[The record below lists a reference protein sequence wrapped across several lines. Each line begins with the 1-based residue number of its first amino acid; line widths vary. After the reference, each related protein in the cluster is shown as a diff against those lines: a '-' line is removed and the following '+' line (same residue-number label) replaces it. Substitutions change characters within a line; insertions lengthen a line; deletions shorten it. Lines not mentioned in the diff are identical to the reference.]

1 MKRRSQ
7 QQTPEADLFSYA
19 ASNSPTAQEEPQAG
33 PATPPSVKPAP
44 EARNATPPAPE
55 PALAP
60 KPEAAQAEPEPQLPP
75 GTIPSS
81 KPQPKIAP
89 VIEPKPAAAP
99 KATAEAPAPA
109 PEPSPAVELPAFPV
123 AEPTEPPSAR
133 ARFSRSLVVS
143 IHDVSP
149 MTQEVT
155 EKIMADLAEI
165 GVHRLALLVVPNHHC
180 KGHFLDHPDFCL
192 WLQAQARAGHE
203 IVVHG
208 YHHRRDQRAGETF
221 RQKVATQYYTAGEG
235 EFYDIAGAD
244 ALRIVSQ
251 ARQEFRKLGL
261 SPRGFVAPAWLLSEG
276 ADRALQRL
284 GVCYTTRISGL
295 FDYTTGTQHHSQSL
309 VWSSRSAWRRG
320 MSLLW
325 NAYLFGRL
333 RSTPLLRIGIHPPDF
348 QYPGIWKQIK
358 TLAGRALK
366 DRVATTY
373 AAYLHLK

>member
-1 MKRRSQ
+1 MKRRPQQ

-19 ASNSPTAQEEPQAG
+19 ASNFPTAQAEPQAG
-33 PATPPSVKPAP
+33 PAAPPSVNPAP
-44 EARNATPPAPE
+44 EARQEPPPTPE
-55 PALAP
+55 PPPSQPKAVQAPP
-60 KPEAAQAEPEPQLPP
+60 KPEVKPEVKVAPQEPQLPP
-75 GTIPSS
+75 GAVPSA

-89 VIEPKPAAAP
+89 VTEPKP
-99 KATAEAPAPA
+99 
-109 PEPSPAVELPAFPV
+109 SPAAEVPSSAV
-123 AEPTEPPSAR
+123 ANSTEATHR
-133 ARFSRSLVVS
+133 AHAGFSRSLVVS

-155 EKIMADLAEI
+155 TKIMAELAEI

-208 YHHRRDQRAGETF
+208 YHHRRDQRPGETF

-261 SPRGFVAPAWLLSEG
+261 STKGFVAPAWLLSEG

-325 NAYLFGRL
+325 NAYLFRRL
-333 RSTPLLRIGIHPPDF
+333 HSTPLLRIGIHPPDF
-348 QYPGIWKQIK
+348 QYPGLWKQIK

-373 AAYLHLK
+373 AAYLRLK